1 MNQPFW
7 TEIIDRYYP
16 EGSPLRDIFIAHS
29 RNVADLALEFNGR
42 FAHPLPAEDV
52 EAAAMLHDIGI
63 FLTHAP
69 SIECHGEAFYLMHGH
84 LGAELLRRE
93 GVDEKF
99 ARVCERHTGVG
110 LTPEDIAALGVELPA
125 DRSYMPETPLEKLIC
140 YADKFY
146 SKSGSG
152 RRKTIEA
159 VERSIARFGTDTLAR
174 FHSLQAFVEQ
184 EMMGTAREP

>member
-1 MNQPFW
+1 MPEPFW
-7 TEIIDRYYP
+7 VDIIDRYYP
-16 EGSPLRDIFIAHS
+16 EGSPLRDIFLSHS
-29 RNVADLALEFNGR
+29 RHVADLALELNSHFV
-42 FAHPLPAEDV
+42 HPLPEEDV

-69 SIECHGEAFYLMHGH
+69 SIECHGEAFYLMHGF

-110 LTPEDIAALGVELPA
+110 LTATDIASLGVELPH
-125 DRSYMPETPLEKLIC
+125 DRSYMPESPLEKLVC

-152 RRKTIEA
+152 RRKTLES
-159 VERSIARFGTDTLAR
+159 VEKSIARFGSDNLAR
-174 FHSLQAFVEQ
+174 FHALHHFILSSE
-184 EMMGTAREP
+184 GK